1 MSITGSG
8 AHGIIATLP
17 LYAVYKIRKLEED
30 QLYRATMLSYLI
42 CTYIK
47 EWSGRLSAFCGCG
60 IAAGTGMACGLSMLR
75 GGSVDTL
82 VHVINNMASS
92 ITGMICDGGNQGCT
106 MKGIAACNTAFD
118 ACEFAMN
125 GISIGSVH
133 GINGNTP
140 EETMRNMGMIAS
152 PGMVETEKTIVR
164 IQQMKLSSKY
174 E

>member
-1 MSITGSG
+1 MITK
-8 AHGIIATLP
+8 HVVVLP
-17 LYAVYKIRKLEED
+17 YDEGWKQDFLKIKQEL
-30 QLYRATMLSYLI
+30 Q
-42 CTYIK
+42 
-47 EWSGRLSAFCGCG
+47 
-60 IAAGTGMACGLSMLR
+60 
-75 GGSVDTL
+75 DTL

-164 IQQMKLSSKY
+164 IQQMKFSSKY

>member
-1 MSITGSG
+1 
-8 AHGIIATLP
+8 
-17 LYAVYKIRKLEED
+17 
-30 QLYRATMLSYLI
+30 
-42 CTYIK
+42 
-47 EWSGRLSAFCGCG
+47 
-60 IAAGTGMACGLSMLR
+60 
-75 GGSVDTL
+75 
-82 VHVINNMASS
+82 
-92 ITGMICDGGNQGCT
+92 
-106 MKGIAACNTAFD
+106 MKGIATCNTAFD

-125 GISIGSVH
+125 GKSIRSVH